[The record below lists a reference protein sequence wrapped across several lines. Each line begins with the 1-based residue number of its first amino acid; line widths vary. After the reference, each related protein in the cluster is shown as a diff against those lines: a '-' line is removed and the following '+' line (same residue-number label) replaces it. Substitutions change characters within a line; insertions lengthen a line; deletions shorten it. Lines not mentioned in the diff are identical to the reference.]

1 MWGCDVVARDCT
13 DVEKFRPVRLAGVEY
28 DGEGPISARSSVTP
42 FDATQKPFDL
52 PLNADQSVLASV
64 IAEQVDSDDRD
75 ETSEHAPSC
84 RQFSTYISFVVLK
97 VDRNFEYSIWVSY
110 AEIYNERVFDLLG
123 VSSSDPPSPEARI
136 SHSVS
141 TFGLSRSH
149 STMGGFT
156 SCANLAA
163 LANAPNSTDLN
174 NPLLVKRKA
183 LALKNDPDGGKYIA
197 GLREVRVRSAEE
209 AKAIVKMGQI
219 NRRVFGTLA
228 NRASSRSHG
237 IFTLKI
243 MRVHKGCPNV
253 CLPT

>member
-1 MWGCDVVARDCT
+1 M
-13 DVEKFRPVRLAGVEY
+13 
-28 DGEGPISARSSVTP
+28 
-42 FDATQKPFDL
+42 
-52 PLNADQSVLASV
+52 SVLCYGVICSIAS
-64 IAEQVDSDDRD
+64 SW
-75 ETSEHAPSC
+75 S
-84 RQFSTYISFVVLK
+84 STVLK
-97 VDRNFEYSIWVSY
+97 VDRNYEYSIWVSY
-110 AEIYNERVFDLLG
+110 AEIYNEKVFDLLG
-123 VSSSDPPSPEARI
+123 VSSDTPSPEARI
-136 SHSVS
+136 PHSTS
-141 TFGLSRSH
+141 TFGFPRSQ
-149 STMGGFT
+149 STIGGFT

-163 LANAPNSTDLN
+163 LASAPSSTDLN

-237 IFTLKI
+237 VFTLKI

-253 CLPT
+253 WFSELRIAGSSN